1 MGKKK
6 KKNFVNED
14 EFDEV
19 STDEEKESNLDQT
32 TLCPH
37 VGKAVNVSSLK
48 KALKAAWIRIGACGP
63 CAKDKRQQKQTFEG
77 LDVWMCLKCGVQA
90 CGSKDS
96 LKDGKGHAQVSFNK
110 RAQHAGQVATYY
122 VFVLK
127 AGACERARSALRSS
141 SESFCF

>member
-6 KKNFVNED
+6 KKTFTNDD

-19 STDEEKESNLDQT
+19 STDEEKEPMDQT
-32 TLCPH
+32 QLCPH

-77 LDVWMCLKCGVQA
+77 LDVWMCLKCGVHT
-90 CGSKDS
+90 S
-96 LKDGKGHAQVSFNK
+96 QVVRLLSSRCRGVLETRGWSHQQLREGRSPDK
-110 RAQHAGQVATYY
+110 R
-122 VFVLK
+122 K
-127 AGACERARSALRSS
+127 AILGDQL
-141 SESFCF
+141 FCCRPL

>member
-6 KKNFVNED
+6 KKTFTNDD

-19 STDEEKESNLDQT
+19 STDEEKEPMDQT
-32 TLCPH
+32 QLCPH

-96 LKDGKGHAQVSFNK
+96 LKDGKGHAQVSRNLCCVFK
-110 RAQHAGQVATYY
+110 ARA
-122 VFVLK
+122 
-127 AGACERARSALRSS
+127 
-141 SESFCF
+141 

>member
-14 EFDEV
+14 DFDEI

-48 KALKAAWIRIGACGP
+48 KALKAAWIRIGN
-63 CAKDKRQQKQTFEG
+63 
-77 LDVWMCLKCGVQA
+77 VQF
-90 CGSKDS
+90 
-96 LKDGKGHAQVSFNK
+96 L
-110 RAQHAGQVATYY
+110 T
-122 VFVLK
+122 
-127 AGACERARSALRSS
+127 
-141 SESFCF
+141 